1 MPNLIRFNQN
11 DVVNDTQKAATST
24 WSENTNNLTTA
35 NTSSTQAD
43 FTTSTSSGAFF
54 IDVHNFPT
62 SSTSA
67 SIQYSIAYAHVA
79 GSGSLNFTNDTG
91 AKGKSATGVTYAQY
105 RNLVFGDELTN
116 FAFNDFT
123 PDDFYVININ
133 RARYKHNLKPGTL
146 NLHISGTKVGTTGGN
161 TIKLTDDSVTVTGS
175 ATITNIGRRFNI
187 VSGTNGIQSG
197 SALTQVR
204 GSGSYGH
211 FYPDAGLILINAR
224 AVSKS
229 IQISPTVTDN
239 ATPNGHQTLF
249 DGVKL
254 GKFFIVDSE
263 EKISSQFYFVRA
275 TNSQFNYTTNNDSS
289 DLVAVAKISQP
300 IVKDFTKEA
309 LIRVKLDY

>member
-116 FAFNDFT
+116 IFRE
-123 PDDFYVININ
+123 P
-133 RARYKHNLKPGTL
+133 K
-146 NLHISGTKVGTTGGN
+146 
-161 TIKLTDDSVTVTGS
+161 
-175 ATITNIGRRFNI
+175 
-187 VSGTNGIQSG
+187 
-197 SALTQVR
+197 
-204 GSGSYGH
+204 
-211 FYPDAGLILINAR
+211 
-224 AVSKS
+224 
-229 IQISPTVTDN
+229 
-239 ATPNGHQTLF
+239 
-249 DGVKL
+249 
-254 GKFFIVDSE
+254 
-263 EKISSQFYFVRA
+263 
-275 TNSQFNYTTNNDSS
+275 
-289 DLVAVAKISQP
+289 
-300 IVKDFTKEA
+300 
-309 LIRVKLDY
+309 